1 LYPVALARARAAT
14 PRYREERLS
23 PDGQW
28 DWFPKAPYLLQY
40 VSNGNY
46 YARTKVKGKVIP
58 EVPHAGAHYDWGS
71 TRAGKIGTAGS
82 LVLIEGTAPV
92 PPVHTSSVKVRQQVL
107 KYQRTDGLKPILELT
122 R

>member
-1 LYPVALARARAAT
+1 MILSENINRRPAVLSKCRKCQRLAT
-14 PRYREERLS
+14 
-23 PDGQW
+23 
-28 DWFPKAPYLLQY
+28 
-40 VSNGNY
+40 
-46 YARTKVKGKVIP
+46 